1 MRHTVHLKAG
11 FFYAV
16 RSFLRASERVKIRLL
31 SPAEP
36 TLQAGEGNIMDQF
49 LELTSLVKRLNQIGI
64 ALSAEHNL
72 GRLLEMIVT
81 ELRSFTRSDGGSLY
95 IIKGDSLSFEVAQND
110 TLSRRMGNVPF
121 KSFTIPIDKRSIA
134 GYVAVTGNPVNI
146 PDIDQVDDSLPFG
159 LDTMKDFD
167 RKNNLKTVSVLGIPM
182 RNHKEEIIGVVQL
195 FNSLDEEGQPVPYAS
210 WMVELVTSLASQAAV
225 AISNSMLIRDIKNL
239 FESLVTYS
247 AQAIDARS
255 PHTAGHSKR
264 VAALV
269 MKQAETVN
277 RCTDGKWAEISFD
290 EGELDELR
298 MASWLHDIGKIG
310 VKENVLDKVNK
321 LSDGKISAIIA
332 RFMYMKKEAENRG
345 NLRKLELTPEERL
358 PGGPADAIEDEV
370 KREIQ
375 EIGADLELILRVNKP
390 GFLSIGDYEWLKRL
404 ADKVYHDPEGNEH
417 PYLEP
422 FELEHLEVRKGNLTA
437 SERAEIQSHVRH
449 SMNILEKIPFTRELQ
464 NIPSIASAHHE
475 FLDGSGYPV
484 GLKGEEIALQSRMIT
499 VADIYEALVAKDRP
513 YKPPLPVETALR
525 ILREEAQAGKL
536 DMSLVELFIT
546 EEIYKNV

>member
-1 MRHTVHLKAG
+1 MEQ
-11 FFYAV
+11 
-16 RSFLRASERVKIRLL
+16 S
-31 SPAEP
+31 
-36 TLQAGEGNIMDQF
+36 
-49 LELTSLVKRLNQIGI
+49 LELTSMVKRLNQIGI

-81 ELRSFTRSDGGSLY
+81 ELRAFTRSDGGSLY
-95 IIKGDSLSFEVAQND
+95 IIKTDTLSFEVAQND
-110 TLSRRMGNVPF
+110 TLSRRMGHVPF
-121 KSFTIPIDKRSIA
+121 KSFTIPIDHRSIA

-146 PDIDQVDDSLPFG
+146 ADIDHVDESLPFS
-159 LDTMKDFD
+159 LDTMKEFD
-167 RKNNLKTVSVLGIPM
+167 RQNGLKTVSVLGIPM

-195 FNSLDEEGQPVPYAS
+195 FNALDEEQQPAPYAS

-264 VAALV
+264 VSALV

-277 RCTDGKWAEISFD
+277 RRTDGKWADISFD
-290 EGELDELR
+290 EAELDELR

-310 VKENVLDKVNK
+310 VKEYVLDKVNK
-321 LSDGKISAIIA
+321 LPDGNISAIIT

-345 NLRKLELTPEERL
+345 NLQKYELTAGNRL
-358 PGGPADAIEDEV
+358 TGELSDAIDSKV

-375 EIGADLELILRVNKP
+375 EIDSDLALILKVNKP
-390 GFLSIGDYEWLKRL
+390 GFLSDDDYNWLKGL
-404 ADKVYHDPEGNEH
+404 EGKVYRDTNGKER

-422 FELEHLEVRKGNLTA
+422 FEMDHLLVRKGNLTA
-437 SERAEIQSHVRH
+437 AERAEIQSHVRH
-449 SMNILEKIPFTRELQ
+449 SLNILEKIPFTRELQ
-464 NIPSIASAHHE
+464 NIPSIAAAHHE
-475 FLDGSGYPV
+475 FLDGSGYPA
-484 GLKGEEIALQSRMIT
+484 GLKGDEISLQSRMIT
-499 VADIYEALVAKDRP
+499 IADIYEALVAKDRP

-525 ILREEAQAGKL
+525 ILREEAGAGKL
-536 DMSLVELFIT
+536 DESLVELFVT
-546 EEIYKNV
+546 EGIYKTV